1 MSDLTE
7 SEANGLTSNSE
18 VKLNG
23 LIILILLMVSGL
35 CQAQYSNHQL
45 YQAYLTRDMD
55 VWKQHI
61 ASTNWDSITD
71 EEKKQLLN
79 YEYGFTAYSLSRNM
93 ADAMDNLM
101 QYEAHLQDME
111 GKMDEAERCAYMA
124 GLYSYKLSVDQSKV
138 LKYGQQ
144 IYQYVDQAI
153 KLSPDNPLVLSMQG
167 NIEFYG
173 PFGSKRQALAAYR
186 KSEATYQQ
194 MSEKPWNILAVQM
207 TIVQCLDKM
216 GKRTE
221 AIEQCQQYLQQEP
234 DCVIFQQL
242 LEDMRK

>member
-1 MSDLTE
+1 
-7 SEANGLTSNSE
+7 
-18 VKLNG
+18 
-23 LIILILLMVSGL
+23 MVSGL

-45 YQAYLTRDMD
+45 YQAYTTRDMS
-55 VWKQHI
+55 VWEQYI
-61 ASTNWDSITD
+61 TSTNWDSITV

-79 YEYGFTAYSLSRNM
+79 YEYGFTAYSLSQNM
-93 ADAMDNLM
+93 VNAIDYVK

-124 GLYSYKLSVDQSKV
+124 GLYSYKLSIDQSKM

-144 IYQYVDQAI
+144 IYQYVNQAV

-173 PFGSKRQALAAYR
+173 PFGSKRQALATYR
-186 KSEATYQQ
+186 KAEAAYQLL
-194 MSEKPWNILAVQM
+194 SEKQWNILAVQM

-216 GKRTE
+216 GKRAE
-221 AIEQCQQYLQQEP
+221 AIEQCQQYLKKEP

-242 LEDMRK
+242 MEDMRK